1 MTTANVSDQAGA
13 LAAFE
18 FHAATLSDVENVL
31 VDGGYRG
38 EPFARAVQE
47 VLGAGVEVVNRSDV
61 PRFTVIPKRWVVE
74 RSFAWLEKCRRL
86 WMNCERHLSTSH
98 PMVVLAFILLLLKRT

>member
-1 MTTANVSDQAGA
+1 VTTANVSDQAGA

-47 VLGAGVEVVNRSDV
+47 VLGAGVEVVKRSDV
-61 PRFTVIPKRWVVE
+61 PRF
-74 RSFAWLEKCRRL
+74 RL
-86 WMNCERHLSTSH
+86 FRNGGSWSGVSRGWRNAADCG
-98 PMVVLAFILLLLKRT
+98 